1 MIMNFQNYFISYK
14 ELAKDLGVS
23 YDTVRRKVAPRIIE
37 QMKIDVNKLPKKA
50 LLPREVVEKYYDFST
65 K

>member
-1 MIMNFQNYFISYK
+1 MNFQNYFISYR
-14 ELAKDLGVS
+14 ELAKELGVS

-50 LLPREVVEKYYDFST
+50 LLPREAVEKYYDFSI